1 VSHAEE
7 RPRVQ
12 ARARIVPERARE
24 VATRIH
30 EEATPVAEAPSYQGL
45 VTRTIAF
52 AVDAA
57 AINVVALAVAGAVG
71 LAFSILELPSG
82 VKTAMYAVGGVAYFL
97 WTVAYFV
104 TCWSATG
111 QTPGDRLLH
120 IRVRDADDG
129 TPLSPWRSFLRLIYL
144 TLAALPLFAG
154 FLPILVDDRRR
165 GLHDMLAGS
174 VVVGADPA
182 EPLRA
187 KSRSRNA
194 AEA

>member
-1 VSHAEE
+1 MSHAEE
-7 RPRVQ
+7 RPRVP
-12 ARARIVPERARE
+12 ARARIAPERARE
-24 VATRIH
+24 IATRIH
-30 EEATPVAEAPSYQGL
+30 DEATSAGETPAYQGL

-57 AINVVALAVAGAVG
+57 VINLVALAVGVAVG
-71 LAFSILELPSG
+71 LALSILDLPSG
-82 VKTAMYAVGGVAYFL
+82 VETALYAVGGMAYFL

-111 QTPGDRLLH
+111 QTPGNRLLH
-120 IRVRDADDG
+120 IRVCDADDG
-129 TPLSPWRSFLRLIYL
+129 TLLSPWRSFLRLFYL
-144 TLAALPLFAG
+144 MLAALPLFAG
-154 FLPILVDDRRR
+154 FLPILFDDRRR
-165 GLHDMLAGS
+165 GLQDMLAGS

-187 KSRSRNA
+187 KSRSRST

>member
-7 RPRVQ
+7 RPRVP

-24 VATRIH
+24 VATRVH
-30 EEATPVAEAPSYQGL
+30 GKAMPGTETPAYQGL

-57 AINVVALAVAGAVG
+57 VINLVALAVGVAVG
-71 LAFSILELPSG
+71 LALSILDLPSG
-82 VKTAMYAVGGVAYFL
+82 VETALYAVGGVVYFL
-97 WTVAYFV
+97 WTVGYFV
-104 TCWSATG
+104 TCWSANG
-111 QTPGDRLLH
+111 QTPGNRLLH
-120 IRVRDADDG
+120 IRVCDADDG
-129 TPLSPWRSFLRLIYL
+129 TPLSPWHSFLRLVFL
-144 TLAALPLFAG
+144 MLAALPLFAG
-154 FLPILVDDRRR
+154 FLPILFDDRRR
-165 GLHDMLAGS
+165 GLHDMLAGT

-187 KSRSRNA
+187 KSRSRSA

>member
-1 VSHAEE
+1 VSHAQE
-7 RPRVQ
+7 RPRVP
-12 ARARIVPERARE
+12 AGARIVAERARE
-24 VATRIH
+24 VATRVH
-30 EEATPVAEAPSYQGL
+30 GQGTPAAATPSYQGL

-82 VKTAMYAVGGVAYFL
+82 VKTAMYAIGGVAYFL
-97 WTVAYFV
+97 WSIAYFV

-120 IRVRDADDG
+120 IRVCDADDG
-129 TPLSPWRSFLRLIYL
+129 TVLSPGRSFLRLVFL

-182 EPLRA
+182 EPPRA
-187 KSRSRNA
+187 KSRSPGA

>member
-1 VSHAEE
+1 V
-7 RPRVQ
+7 P
-12 ARARIVPERARE
+12 ARARIAPERARE
-24 VATRIH
+24 IATRIH
-30 EEATPVAEAPSYQGL
+30 GEATPTAQAPSYQGL

-57 AINVVALAVAGAVG
+57 AINLVALAVGVAVG
-71 LAFSILELPSG
+71 LALSILDLPSG
-82 VKTAMYAVGGVAYFL
+82 VETAMYAVGAVVYFV
-97 WTVAYFV
+97 WTIGYFV

-111 QTPGDRLLH
+111 QTPGNRLLH
-120 IRVRDADDG
+120 IRVCDAADG
-129 TPLSPWRSFLRLIYL
+129 TPLSPWRSFLRLFYL
-144 TLAALPLFAG
+144 MLAALPLFAG

-187 KSRSRNA
+187 KSRSRST